1 MEWEWRVEYFPSK
14 RSELEHVKNQL
25 ELEMF
30 PLRDPKTGEERMVHF
45 YALPQAQRNDK
56 IKARLKDYCKTV
68 YKKTKETKTVLRQD
82 TVCMRE
88 NPFYVDTVRAF
99 RDRRYFYK
107 GEVKKCEKEIH
118 AARAAGDPEA
128 LKLASDLWIVN
139 ESLQI
144 AHKCILNSFYG
155 YVMRKGARW
164 HSMEMAAIVTH
175 TGSNIIKRSK
185 ELVEKIGKPL
195 ELDTDGIWC
204 ALPKGFPETIE
215 LKFKTGQKYTFNFIC
230 TALNVRVHEEFR
242 NDQYQELK
250 DPKDGSLTYET
261 QSVCSIAF
269 EVDGPYLAMILP
281 TSQEEGKQLKKRY
294 AIFNKDGKIHELKG
308 FEIKRRGELKMIKDF
323 QSQIFST
330 FLAGSTLQESYAAA
344 ARVADHYLDIIDTKG
359 EAMADDELLQL
370 ISESRSTHHPLIIAR
385 PNRL

>member
-1 MEWEWRVEYFPSK
+1 M
-14 RSELEHVKNQL
+14 
-25 ELEMF
+25 
-30 PLRDPKTGEERMVHF
+30 
-45 YALPQAQRNDK
+45 
-56 IKARLKDYCKTV
+56 
-68 YKKTKETKTVLRQD
+68 
-82 TVCMRE
+82 
-88 NPFYVDTVRAF
+88 
-99 RDRRYFYK
+99 
-107 GEVKKCEKEIH
+107 
-118 AARAAGDPEA
+118 
-128 LKLASDLWIVN
+128 N

-175 TGSNIIKRSK
+175 TGSNIIKRSN
-185 ELVEKIGKPL
+185 ELVGKIGKPL

-215 LKFKTGQKYTFNFIC
+215 LKFKSGSKYTFNFIC

-242 NDQYQELK
+242 NDQYQELAN
-250 DPKDGSLTYET
+250 PGDGSLAYST

-330 FLAGSTLQESYAAA
+330 FLSGTSLQESYGAA
-344 ARVADHYLDIIDTKG
+344 ARVANHYLDVIDTNG

-370 ISESRSTHHPLIIAR
+370 ISESRSTYFSKIHSLFGTYAFGRHE
-385 PNRL
+385 